1 MLVPSSRLSFPVSY
15 ILTPTMRTPLLTMQG
30 ITKRFGAVTALDG
43 VDLEIAHGEIHGLLG
58 GNGAGKTT
66 LMNILYGLYK
76 PDSGQI
82 LVDGQPLACRSPR
95 DAIATGIGMVH
106 QQFLQVSHFTVTEN
120 IVLGAP
126 LPNRPT
132 LDLSAPKARIRDL
145 AEHFGLPVDPDAQIH
160 QLPMGIRQRVE
171 ILKALYRGAKIL
183 ILDEPTTN
191 LTPQEVDGL
200 FASLHAMVADGLSVV
215 FITHKLRE
223 VLDACHRISVLRHGR
238 NVLTL
243 EKEGATE
250 QSLVEAM
257 VDEELDVEESLLFA
271 GDDQADFL
279 AAPGEATTI
288 RLADLTIG
296 TGAQAELKNCSLSVR
311 EGEILGI
318 AGVAGNGQLALA
330 ESALGLR
337 TIERGI
343 AQLGDRSI
351 GEMSTR
357 ELWAAGIAY
366 IPEDRWQD
374 GSLPTASV
382 AQNLILGSHRRA
394 PYSDG
399 RFLRWRQVLQTAR
412 QLIDEFQIHTQGPND
427 TAGNLSGG
435 NIQRLMLA
443 RAFARQA
450 RLLIA
455 HNPTR
460 GLDIPSIEFVYAKL
474 LERQEQG
481 MATILIS
488 ENLDELFL
496 LSHRIAVLCNG
507 ELMGILDRGHYDR
520 YLLGRMMSGVNSSGS
535 IVQGP

>member
-1 MLVPSSRLSFPVSY
+1 
-15 ILTPTMRTPLLTMQG
+15 MQS

-43 VDLEIAHGEIHGLLG
+43 VDLEITHGEIHGLLG

-66 LMNILYGLYK
+66 LMNVLYGLYK
-76 PDSGQI
+76 PDAGQI
-82 LVDGQPLACRSPR
+82 LVDGQSMDIRTPR
-95 DAIATGIGMVH
+95 AAIDAGIGMVH

-132 LDLSAPKARIRDL
+132 MNLAAPQARIREL
-145 AEHFGLPVDPDAQIH
+145 ADHFGLPVDPDAYIH

-171 ILKALYRGAKIL
+171 ILKALYRGARIL

-200 FASLHAMVADGLSVV
+200 FASLRAMVDDGLSVV

-223 VLDACHRISVLRHGR
+223 VLDACHRISVLRQGR

-243 EKEGATE
+243 ERAGATA
-250 QSLVEAM
+250 QSLVAAM
-257 VDEELDVEESLLFA
+257 VGEEVDTERSLLFA
-271 GDDQADFL
+271 NDDQADVL
-279 AAPGEATTI
+279 SAPRENTTI
-288 RLADLTIG
+288 QIENLTIG
-296 TGAQAELKNCSLSVR
+296 TGAQKALDDCSLTVN

-318 AGVAGNGQLALA
+318 AGVSGNGQLALA
-330 ESALGLR
+330 ESVLGLR
-337 TIERGI
+337 IIENGNIMLDGR
-343 AQLGDRSI
+343 AVH
-351 GEMSTR
+351 EMNTR

-374 GSLPTASV
+374 GCLPTASV
-382 AQNLILGSHRRA
+382 AHNLILGSHRRE
-394 PYSDG
+394 PYSNG
-399 RFLRWRQVLQTAR
+399 RFLRWRQVFQR
-412 QLIDEFQIHTQGPND
+412 VRELIDEFNIKTQGPDD

-443 RAFARQA
+443 RAFAGET

-460 GLDIPSIEFVYAKL
+460 GLDIPAIESVYGKL
-474 LERQEQG
+474 LDQRAQG

-507 ELMGILDRGHYDR
+507 QLMGVLARGNFDR
-520 YLLGRMMSGVNSSGS
+520 YTLGRMMSGVRDAPDSTQDLIS
-535 IVQGP
+535 